1 MRHPTIHP
9 LLLSGIEGGWLR
21 ETEAFP
27 GDFYVSRLGDPVLT
41 KIRVSVRSLHQQYR
55 HHLGT
60 CWKCSW
66 WSQGPAGVAGWG
78 DRSPVCVPSWLP
90 SWAIL
95 PFLLLPPS
103 AFPEVQSALLSWQ
116 LPVPSPSSLPVT
128 PTHC

>member
-66 WSQGPAGVAGWG
+66 WFPAQSCVRDAGHGVWQ
-78 DRSPVCVPSWLP
+78 CVY
-90 SWAIL
+90 
-95 PFLLLPPS
+95 
-103 AFPEVQSALLSWQ
+103 
-116 LPVPSPSSLPVT
+116 
-128 PTHC
+128 

>member
-60 CWKCSW
+60 CWKCGLAPHPLGEGVS
-66 WSQGPAGVAGWG
+66 SPAGAYA
-78 DRSPVCVPSWLP
+78 SP
-90 SWAIL
+90 A
-95 PFLLLPPS
+95 
-103 AFPEVQSALLSWQ
+103 
-116 LPVPSPSSLPVT
+116 
-128 PTHC
+128 